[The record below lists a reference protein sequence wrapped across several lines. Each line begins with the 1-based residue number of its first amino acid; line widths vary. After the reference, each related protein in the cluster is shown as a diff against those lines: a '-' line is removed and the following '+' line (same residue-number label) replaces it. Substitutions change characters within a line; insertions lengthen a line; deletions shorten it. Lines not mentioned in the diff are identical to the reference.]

1 MLLRLVLGL
10 SLLVLALN
18 MAAAGAARL
27 VGHKLPPTQR
37 IAYVAAG
44 STARY
49 SVNLIDVNRRLAVP
63 FAQYPTRVSPPVWS
77 PDGQSLL
84 YRVYSSFTN
93 TLVIAN
99 LHTRE
104 EIHLDNAT
112 THVSQPAWSPDG
124 GRVAFI
130 ANWGGPDFFLYTHD
144 LTHGRVDQLSQGTVY
159 DHTPAWTPDGSQILF
174 VARRRADGISV
185 VGSQGGD
192 ERRLAENLTFMHE
205 GYWSPDRARFVY
217 PILETITAR
226 PYVILY
232 MLEFSDGPERALPQL
247 LVDGSYNGYDINWA
261 PDGQH
266 IAFVSTRHGNREIYM
281 MHVQDRASIRRL
293 TFDPAEDRR
302 PVWSPDGAQI
312 AFYSDRDGGGLY
324 TVDIATGR
332 VRRLV
337 VANGLASTGFAW
349 QPVQ

>member
-1 MLLRLVLGL
+1 MLLRLILRL
-10 SLLVLALN
+10 SLLVFVLIIVVAS
-18 MAAAGAARL
+18 AARL
-27 VGHKLPPTQR
+27 VGQKLPPTQR

-49 SVNLIDVNRRLAVP
+49 SVNLIDVGRRLRVP
-63 FAQYPTRVSPPVWS
+63 FAQYATRVSTPVWS

-93 TLVIAN
+93 TLVIAD
-99 LHTRE
+99 LRTRE

-124 GRVAFI
+124 ERVAFI

-205 GYWSPDRARFVY
+205 GYWSPDRTRFVY
-217 PILETITAR
+217 PILETVAAR

-247 LVDGSYNGYDINWA
+247 LVDGSYNGYDISWA
-261 PDGQH
+261 PDSQR
-266 IAFVSTRHGNREIYM
+266 IAFVSTRHGNREIYTM
-281 MHVQDRASIRRL
+281 NVHDPASIRRL

-312 AFYSDRDGGGLY
+312 AFFSDRDGGGIY
-324 TVDIATGR
+324 TVHIASGR
-332 VRRLV
+332 VQRLV
-337 VANGLASTGFAW
+337 LASGLTGGGFAW
-349 QPVQ
+349 QPAQ